1 MKVSGLLLLF
11 MLFIVLP
18 FVLFQT
24 LLMPALDQLKLT
36 YSNADTIAQQVV
48 QD

>member
-11 MLFIVLP
+11 MLFVVVP
-18 FVLFQT
+18 FLLLQT
-24 LLMPALDQLKLT
+24 LLMPALDQLKQT
-36 YSNADTIAQQVV
+36 YAGADSIAQTVA